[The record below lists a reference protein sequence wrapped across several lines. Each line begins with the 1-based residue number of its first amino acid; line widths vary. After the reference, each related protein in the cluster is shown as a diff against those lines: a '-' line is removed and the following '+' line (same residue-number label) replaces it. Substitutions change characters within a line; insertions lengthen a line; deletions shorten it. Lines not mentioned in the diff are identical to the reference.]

1 MKFAEMTAPQLR
13 AVNRENTVVLIPISA
28 IEQHGPHLPTGTD
41 MMICGALCSE
51 VESRC
56 PEQVLM
62 TPTLWLGASAHH
74 LRFGATLTAELDSY
88 IATLCE
94 IAQSLLHDG
103 FQRLMFVNGHGG
115 NVDPLQVALRE
126 LQPDFHETLLL
137 GGSYWSIAGDVIAST
152 LEGDHKTVGH
162 ACEFETSM
170 IMHLRPELVDHGQLR
185 DAGELVSDR
194 LHGLFNS
201 RDMMQRT
208 KEGCTGRPD
217 LATPEKGA
225 AMFAGIVEA
234 ITAAVDTALAQPLA
248 SDYDE
253 FVQ

>member
-13 AVNRENTVVLIPISA
+13 ALDRESTLVLIPISA
-28 IEQHGPHLPTGTD
+28 IEQHGPHMPTGTD
-41 MMICGALCSE
+41 MMICGALCE
-51 VESRC
+51 AVESRC
-56 PEQVLM
+56 ADRVLL

-74 LRFGATLTAELDSY
+74 LRFGATLTAELDSF

-94 IAQSLLHDG
+94 IAQSLLNDG
-103 FQRLMFVNGHGG
+103 FVRLMFVNGHGG

-126 LQPDFHETLLL
+126 LQPEYHDTLLL
-137 GGSYWSIAGDVIAST
+137 GGSYWSIAGDVIAAT
-152 LEGDHKTVGH
+152 LDGAHKTVGH

-170 IMHLRPELVDHGQLR
+170 IMHLRPELVDNSQLR

-208 KEGCTGRPD
+208 REGCTGRPD
-217 LATPEKGA
+217 LASAEKGA
-225 AMFAGIVEA
+225 AMFAGIVDG
-234 ITAAVDTALAQPLA
+234 IVAAVDTALAQPLA
-248 SDYDE
+248 SDYTD
-253 FVQ
+253 FVA